1 MYIVFIGPNSQ
12 FQTAKYL
19 LHMEIFL
26 HEEIT
31 INMTASIQA
40 GVVMGS

>member
-1 MYIVFIGPNSQ
+1 
-12 FQTAKYL
+12 
-19 LHMEIFL
+19 MEIFL

-40 GVVMGS
+40 GVVMGP